1 VTATTSD
8 PRLPDPTEPGMSDRG
23 PGDDGAGPD
32 LAGPGGAPSTWTSVV
47 PTAGG
52 WEVVAGRH
60 GAPLEL
66 SELLPVAAA
75 FGFRIVEAVATHDD
89 DTTTQRLRVAATGTP
104 TDTTATRLGDALAAA
119 MAGDGAVDGLLALLS
134 TTPLT
139 WVEVD
144 VLRAARRML
153 QLLGSR
159 WPRVAVERA
168 LVDNPA
174 AATALWSLFRAR
186 LDPAAD
192 PAAEE
197 TAAADLADARGRT
210 ASLTEDRVLADLAG
224 VVRACVRTNAFAP
237 LRSVVLDDG
246 RAVPFLACKFESAA
260 LPEVPAPVPH
270 AEVLVTSPV
279 TTGVHLR
286 AGAIAR
292 GGLRASDRWD
302 VRNEVLDL
310 MAAQVVKNSVIVP
323 TGAKGGFVLHDDP
336 APTER
341 AARVRDAYRV
351 FVTGLLSVTDTLVAG
366 DVVGPAGVRRRD
378 GDDPYLVVAADKG
391 TARLSDTANSLA
403 DEHGFWLGDAFASG
417 GSTGWDHKALGIT
430 AKGAWT
436 AIARHF
442 RELGIDIH
450 TDEVSVVG
458 VGDMSGDVFGNG
470 LLTSPTLRLQAAFDH
485 RDIFVD
491 PDPDPAASYAER
503 QRLFDLPTSSWQDY
517 DRDVLSSGG
526 FVASRAAK
534 SVVLPPT
541 VRDLLG
547 VEDESLPPDELIREI
562 LRMKVDLLY
571 AGGIGTVV
579 RASTET
585 FTGDHANDDIR
596 ITADRLNARVVG
608 EGANLAIT
616 PRGRIEYAR
625 RGGRI
630 DQDAIHNAGGVAI
643 SDREVNAKIL
653 FAPAIATGRLDRA
666 ERDAVLRAAAD
677 EVVADVCRDVDAQVW
692 LLSRAHASSADDLA
706 AHVRHLDRL
715 EAAGIVDRTVDLLPS
730 VDELEA
736 RGEAGAGLTR
746 PELATLMAATKRLA
760 TEVMVDHDLTGTATA
775 HPALAGAFATGI
787 REHPAVDVRDHRL
800 ADEITALRIASS
812 QVDRLGITHLHDVA
826 TVRDQPLNDVV
837 AAHWLAQQV
846 LDGDTW
852 WPTLQDCA
860 DTVPDDT
867 LEAAA
872 DRLIRLHRRVGLALL
887 RDGAVTSGAIDATRD
902 RQAAIADLVRDRW
915 RDRGRGPVARRR
927 MALLD
932 DLVPDDLALD
942 VALARHLGRVPDLA
956 AVLDDP
962 DATTV
967 EAGVRL
973 LARLDDGLHLAAL
986 DTAIARHLTSAPGSH
1001 DDWRRRHGDQLQDD
1015 VARIRRTLARRL
1027 LAGPRET
1034 ADDPPREAARDQVAA
1049 AVRAVRAD
1057 EALASDAL
1065 ASAVA
1070 SLRHLVGE
1078 D

>member
-1 VTATTSD
+1 MTGTTSD
-8 PRLPDPTEPGMSDRG
+8 PRLLPGVLPDRAARGEATTTAPTDVGEDPTV
-23 PGDDGAGPD
+23 
-32 LAGPGGAPSTWTSVV
+32 WTSVV
-47 PTAGG
+47 PAPDG
-52 WEVVAGRH
+52 WDVVAGRR

-66 SELLPVAAA
+66 SELLPVADA

-89 DTTTQRLRVAATGTP
+89 EDTTQRLRVVAAGTP

-119 MAGDGAVDGLLALLS
+119 MAGDGPVDGLLALLS
-134 TTPLT
+134 TTQLT

-144 VLRAARRML
+144 VLRAMRRML

-159 WPRVAVERA
+159 WPGDAVDRA

-174 AATALWSLFRAR
+174 AATALWALFRAR

-192 PAAEE
+192 ATAAEDAE
-197 TAAADLADARGRT
+197 AAVADARGRT
-210 ASLTEDRVLADLAG
+210 STLNEDRILAHLAN
-224 VVRACVRTNAFAP
+224 VVRAVLRTNAFAP
-237 LRSVVLDDG
+237 LNAVVLDDG
-246 RAVPFLACKFESAA
+246 TSVPFLACKFASAD
-260 LPEVPAPVPH
+260 LPGVPAPVPH
-270 AEVLVTSPV
+270 AEVLVTSPL

-302 VRNEVLDL
+302 VRDEVLDL
-310 MAAQVVKNSVIVP
+310 MAAQVVKNSMIVP
-323 TGAKGGFVLHDDP
+323 TGAKGGFVLHAEPGP
-336 APTER
+336 ADR

-351 FVTGLLSVTDTLVAG
+351 FVTGLLSVTDTIVDG
-366 DVVGPAGVRRRD
+366 EVVGPTGVRRRD

-391 TARLSDTANSLA
+391 TARLSDTANDLA

-430 AKGAWT
+430 ARGAWT

-450 TDEVSVVG
+450 TDAVSVVG
-458 VGDMSGDVFGNG
+458 IGDMSGDVFGNG

-503 QRLFDLPTSSWQDY
+503 RRLFGLPRSSWQDY
-517 DRDVLSSGG
+517 DRSVLSPGG

-534 SVVLPPT
+534 SIDLPRQ

-547 VEDESLPPDELIREI
+547 IDDEALPPDALIREI

-579 RASTET
+579 AASTED

-653 FAPAIATGRLDRA
+653 FAPAIAAGRLDRSA
-666 ERDAVLRAAAD
+666 RDAVLHAAAD
-677 EVVADVCRDVDAQVW
+677 EVVEDVCRDVDAQVW

-706 AHVRHLDRL
+706 AHARHLERL

-730 VDELEA
+730 ADDLEA
-736 RGEAGAGLTR
+736 RRAAGAGLTR
-746 PELATLMAATKRLA
+746 PELATVMAATKRLLTA
-760 TEVMVDHDLTGTATA
+760 AAGDHPVIGTATA
-775 HPALAGAFATGI
+775 QPALAGAFATDI
-787 REHPAVDVRDHRL
+787 RDHPAVDVPEHRL

-826 TVRDQPLNDVV
+826 AVRGRPLGDVV

-846 LDGDTW
+846 LDGDGW
-852 WPTLQDCA
+852 WPALQDCA
-860 DTVPDDT
+860 GTVPDNT
-867 LEAAA
+867 VEAAA
-872 DRLIRLHRRVGLALL
+872 ERLTRLHRRVAMALL
-887 RDGAVTSGAIDATRD
+887 RDGSVEADAIDATRD
-902 RQAAIADLVRDRW
+902 RLAVFAGLVRDQW

-932 DLVPDDLALD
+932 DLVPDKLALD

-956 AVLDDP
+956 AVAGDP
-962 DATTV
+962 DADAV
-967 EAGVRL
+967 EEGLRV
-973 LARLDDGLHLAAL
+973 LARLDEGLHLAAL
-986 DTAIARHLTSAPGSH
+986 DTAIAGHLTSSPGPN

-1015 VARIRRTLARRL
+1015 VARIRRGLARRL
-1027 LAGPRET
+1027 LAAGDAVDEDPR
-1034 ADDPPREAARDQVAA
+1034 REATRDQVAA
-1049 AVRAVRAD
+1049 AVRAVRND

-1065 ASAVA
+1065 PSAVA
-1070 SLRHLVGE
+1070 SLRHLLDG
-1078 D
+1078 DG